1 MLSLDEVRDENALK
15 ALQAEWTTLLAQSRE
30 ATPFQSWEWVYPWWC
45 HYRQGSLCVYTIR
58 EHSRLVALFPLVET
72 RLWKL
77 PIRRLAF
84 MGAPGSDYNAMLA
97 VAGREEECWQAF
109 LHHLDSHK
117 QSWDLTDFVFL
128 REGSTLTRSRS
139 ESLQMDL
146 LTCRRCPQSVLPS
159 TWDDYLTL
167 LTRKMRSNIS
177 RGRKQMVRDF
187 QAVIETTQ
195 SDDVAAT
202 MTAFFRLHAMRW
214 ESRGVS
220 GAFSDP
226 GVQAWHQEV
235 ARGFQSQGWLRL
247 HRVRIGEEIKAVLY
261 CFRFGDL
268 TMFYNCGFDI
278 SLARY
283 SPGTVLLSHA
293 IEAAIAEGCRAFD
306 FTRGDETYKYDWH
319 VQEEHSYRLMIGSGT
334 LRSRLALL
342 LVRMENQVEALG
354 SYLRNWIWG
363 RHSMKTRIAARWMS
377 LTAKLKRRFSN
388 PDASAKRSAQK
399 PDRPAQQQSVAQQ
412 QKRRSPRT
420 QTTDGVKH
428 DLGQTADDHKQPGQP
443 PIHSQG

>member
-15 ALQAEWTTLLAQSRE
+15 ALQPEWTALLAQSRE

-58 EHSRLVALFPLVET
+58 EDRRLVALFPLVET

-109 LHHLDSHK
+109 LHHLATHK
-117 QSWDLTDFVFL
+117 RSWDLTDFVFL
-128 REGSTLTRSRS
+128 RQGSTLTRSRS

-235 ARGFQSQGWLRL
+235 AQGFQSQGWLRL

-278 SLARY
+278 SLSRY

-354 SYLRNWIWG
+354 SHLRNWIWG
-363 RHSMKTRIAARWMS
+363 RHSVKTRIAGRWTS
-377 LTAKLKRRFSN
+377 LTAKLKRRFSK
-388 PDASAKRSAQK
+388 PDASAKGSAQK

-412 QKRRSPRT
+412 QNRRSPGT

-428 DLGQTADDHKQPGQP
+428 DLGQTADDNKQPGQP